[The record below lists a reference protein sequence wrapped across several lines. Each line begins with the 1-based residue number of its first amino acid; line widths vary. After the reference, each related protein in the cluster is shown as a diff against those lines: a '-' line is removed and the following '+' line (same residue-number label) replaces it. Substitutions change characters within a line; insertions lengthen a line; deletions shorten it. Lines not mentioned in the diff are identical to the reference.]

1 MHDLRFYTSKPDVTI
16 DEIASYVGGIVRGDG
31 GKKVITVA
39 SAENAEVGAVCFF
52 EGRDKQASDVS
63 PQALAC
69 FVRENQADLIPDC
82 VVQII
87 VDEPRKSFSIAAQ
100 SFLQRRTTERDWD
113 DLGPARVSSSAIIS
127 RGAILCDGVEIGDGT
142 VVGPNAVVGPGV
154 RIGRNC
160 NIGPGVVIETSLI
173 GDSVSI
179 KANSVIG
186 GSGFGLIGSSTGLMA
201 APHFG
206 RVILQDKVS
215 IGSCVCVDRGA
226 FEDTIIGEGT
236 QLDNLVQIG
245 HNVQI
250 GRNTL
255 IAAFGGL
262 AGSVKVG
269 DWVQMGGRVGV
280 SDHLTIGSRSRMAA
294 WAATMHDIPENETW
308 AGIPA
313 KPIKTFM
320 REVAWLSKNAAFKPD
335 KQKG

>member
-1 MHDLRFYTSKPDVTI
+1 MHDLRFYASRPDVTI
-16 DEIASYVGGIVRGDG
+16 RDLAYSVGGVVKGDG
-31 GKKVITVA
+31 DKCVVTVA
-39 SAENAEVGAVCFF
+39 SAENAEANSVCFF
-52 EGRDKQASDVS
+52 EGRDKEAPGISS
-63 PQALAC
+63 KALAC
-69 FVRENQADLIPDC
+69 FVRESQADLIPEN
-82 VVQII
+82 VIRII
-87 VDEPRKSFSIAAQ
+87 VDEPRKSFSVAAL
-100 SFLQRRTTERDWD
+100 SFLERRTTERDWE
-113 DLGPARVSSSAIIS
+113 DLGPARIS
-127 RGAILCDGVEIGDGT
+127 PTAVIARGAILCDGVEIGDGT
-142 VVGPNAVVGPGV
+142 IIGPNAVIGPGV

-160 NIGPGVVIETSLI
+160 QISPGVVIETSLI

-186 GSGFGLIGSSTGLMA
+186 GSGFGLIGSSAGLMP

-215 IGSCVCVDRGA
+215 IGSCVCIDRGA

-280 SDHLTIGSRSRMAA
+280 SDHLSIGSGSRMAA

-313 KPIKTFM
+313 KPIKSFM

-335 KQKG
+335 KRKG